1 MELNISNPPNL
12 HSPLSLVYIE
22 DTRMAP
28 CTEEASALMNL
39 SVDYPNNT
47 LDLDF
52 RRVWAAQLTA
62 TVYRPHFA
70 VSSVILLRFTAQER
84 GVTLSVTI

>member
-22 DTRMAP
+22 DTRIAP

-47 LDLDF
+47 LDLAIG
-52 RRVWAAQLTA
+52 RIGPLNSQLQYTD
-62 TVYRPHFA
+62 P
-70 VSSVILLRFTAQER
+70 ILLFPQ
-84 GVTLSVTI
+84 